1 MTLDMQS
8 ARSGGGGAPSWLRRM
23 ESNHRRL
30 VYETS
35 VNTNSL
41 RRKRPGDLYTASRCD
56 TVSTRDGNRTRVS
69 ALSGRR
75 TYRYA
80 TPAYIL
86 SRKRPRIFFSCTLY
100 EYRPHTAMPIYR
112 TGPHTHTEDEERR
125 SHQRTVSRSPLLAK
139 PRYYTIHVPLCQALR
154 RNFLLTFTRMP

>member
-41 RRKRPGDLYTASRCD
+41 RRKSPGDLYTASRCD
-56 TVSTRDGNRTRVS
+56 TVSTRDGNRTRVTE
-69 ALSGRR
+69 LKVRR
-75 TYRYA
+75 TYPYA

-86 SRKRPRIFFSCTLY
+86 SRKRPRKIFSCTLY
-100 EYRPHTAMPIYR
+100 EYWP
-112 TGPHTHTEDEERR
+112 
-125 SHQRTVSRSPLLAK
+125 QAK
-139 PRYYTIHVPLCQALR
+139 PI
-154 RNFLLTFTRMP
+154 RNSQGLIPIQKMKKGDLTNEPSHAAPYWQTHGIIPSMSHFVKHFGEIFF

>member
-41 RRKRPGDLYTASRCD
+41 RHKRPGDLYTASRRD
-56 TVSTRDGNRTRVS
+56 TVRLRTQAPDGS
-69 ALSGRR
+69 
-75 TYRYA
+75 
-80 TPAYIL
+80 
-86 SRKRPRIFFSCTLY
+86 
-100 EYRPHTAMPIYR
+100 PHPIGEPGYL
-112 TGPHTHTEDEERR
+112 TN
-125 SHQRTVSRSPLLAK
+125 SSSPLLAK
-139 PRYYTIHVPLCQALR
+139 MRLFYTDSH
-154 RNFLLTFTRMP
+154 LLS